1 MRQTH
6 VSEPCGML
14 FFSSNQQ
21 IAMPKTSGI
30 PKSILADIN
39 KLKTKLA
46 ALEKSHNTLFKDF
59 KTTIRSHS
67 EMLKKQ
73 QSTITQQESTIAQLG
88 KKSVKKEKR
97 KPSEYNLFLKGKMT
111 QGMSMIDAV
120 KAWKERESSSSSSSM
135 RQTGQDWQSP
145 TQQY

>member
-1 MRQTH
+1 M
-6 VSEPCGML
+6 
-14 FFSSNQQ
+14 
-21 IAMPKTSGI
+21 AMPKTSGI

-39 KLKTKLA
+39 KLKTRLA
-46 ALEKSHNTLFKDF
+46 SLEKNHSSLIKDF
-59 KTTIRSHS
+59 KSTIKSHS

-73 QSTITQQESTIAQLG
+73 QSTIAQQGSAIAQQETTIAQLG

-111 QGMSMIDAV
+111 QGMSMVDAV
-120 KAWKERESSSSSSSM
+120 KACKERDSSTSTGSSM

>member
-1 MRQTH
+1 
-6 VSEPCGML
+6 
-14 FFSSNQQ
+14 
-21 IAMPKTSGI
+21 MPKTSGI
-30 PKSILADIN
+30 PKSILADIK
-39 KLKTKLA
+39 KLKTSLA
-46 ALEKSHNTLFKDF
+46 TLEKNHNTLFKDF
-59 KTTIRSHS
+59 KSTIKSHS

-73 QSTITQQESTIAQLG
+73 QSTIAQQESTIAQLG

-120 KAWKERESSSSSSSM
+120 KAWKERESSTSTSSSM

>member
-1 MRQTH
+1 
-6 VSEPCGML
+6 ML
-14 FFSSNQQ
+14 FFSSIQQ

-30 PKSILADIN
+30 PKSILADI
-39 KLKTKLA
+39 KSLKTKLA
-46 ALEKSHNTLFKDF
+46 SLEKNHNSLLKDF
-59 KTTIRSHS
+59 KTTTKSHWD
-67 EMLKKQ
+67 MLKKQ
-73 QSTITQQESTIAQLG
+73 QGTIAQQETTIASLG

-120 KAWKERESSSSSSSM
+120 KAWKERDSSSSTSSSM
-135 RQTGQDWQSP
+135 RQGQDWQSP

>member
-1 MRQTH
+1 
-6 VSEPCGML
+6 
-14 FFSSNQQ
+14 
-21 IAMPKTSGI
+21 MPKTSGI

-39 KLKTKLA
+39 KLKTRLTS
-46 ALEKSHNTLFKDF
+46 LEKNHNSLIKDF
-59 KTTIRSHS
+59 KSAIKSHS

-73 QSTITQQESTIAQLG
+73 QGTIAQQETTIAQLG

-120 KAWKERESSSSSSSM
+120 KAWKEREGSTSTGSSM
-135 RQTGQDWQSP
+135 KQTGQDWQSP

>member
-1 MRQTH
+1 
-6 VSEPCGML
+6 ML
-14 FFSSNQQ
+14 FFSSNEQ
-21 IAMPKTSGI
+21 IDMPKTSGI

-39 KLKTKLA
+39 KLKTRLTT
-46 ALEKSHNTLFKDF
+46 LEKNHSSLIKDF
-59 KTTIRSHS
+59 KSTIKSHS

-73 QSTITQQESTIAQLG
+73 QSTIAQQETTIAQLG
-88 KKSVKKEKR
+88 KKSIKKEKR

-120 KAWKERESSSSSSSM
+120 KAWKEKDTSSTGSST

>member
-1 MRQTH
+1 
-6 VSEPCGML
+6 ML

-21 IAMPKTSGI
+21 IAMPKTIGI

-39 KLKTKLA
+39 KLKARLA
-46 ALEKSHNTLFKDF
+46 TLEKNHNSLIKDF
-59 KTTIRSHS
+59 KNAIKSHS
-67 EMLKKQ
+67 EMLKKH
-73 QSTITQQESTIAQLG
+73 QSTIAQQENTIAQLG
-88 KKSVKKEKR
+88 KKAVKKEKR

-120 KAWKERESSSSSSSM
+120 KPWKERGSSTSSTGSST

>member
-1 MRQTH
+1 M
-6 VSEPCGML
+6 
-14 FFSSNQQ
+14 
-21 IAMPKTSGI
+21 

-39 KLKTKLA
+39 KLKTRLTT
-46 ALEKSHNTLFKDF
+46 LEKNHSSLIKDF
-59 KTTIRSHS
+59 KSTIKSHS

-73 QSTITQQESTIAQLG
+73 QSTIAQQETTIAQLG

-120 KAWKERESSSSSSSM
+120 KAWKEKDSSTSSTGSST

>member
-1 MRQTH
+1 
-6 VSEPCGML
+6 ML
-14 FFSSNQQ
+14 FFSSYQQ

-39 KLKTKLA
+39 KLKTRLTTI
-46 ALEKSHNTLFKDF
+46 EKNHNSLIKDF
-59 KTTIRSHS
+59 KSTIKSHT

-73 QSTITQQESTIAQLG
+73 QSAIAQQESIIAQLG

-120 KAWKERESSSSSSSM
+120 KAWKEREGSTSSMGSSM
-135 RQTGQDWQSP
+135 RQTSQDYSSP
-145 TQQY
+145 SQQY

>member
-1 MRQTH
+1 
-6 VSEPCGML
+6 
-14 FFSSNQQ
+14 
-21 IAMPKTSGI
+21 MPKTSGI

-39 KLKTKLA
+39 KLKSKLA
-46 ALEKSHNTLFKDF
+46 TLEKSHNTLFKDF
-59 KTTIRSHS
+59 KTTIKSHT

-73 QSTITQQESTIAQLG
+73 QSTIAQQETTIASLG

-120 KAWKERESSSSSSSM
+120 KAWKERESSTSTSSSV

-145 TQQY
+145 SQQY

>member
-1 MRQTH
+1 
-6 VSEPCGML
+6 
-14 FFSSNQQ
+14 
-21 IAMPKTSGI
+21 MPKTSGI

-39 KLKTKLA
+39 KLKTRLTS
-46 ALEKSHNTLFKDF
+46 LEKNHNSLTKDF
-59 KTTIRSHS
+59 KTTIKSHT
-67 EMLKKQ
+67 EILKKQ
-73 QSTITQQESTIAQLG
+73 QSAIAQQESTIAQLG

-120 KAWKERESSSSSSSM
+120 KAWKERESSTSTSSSM
-135 RQTGQDWQSP
+135 KQTGQDWQSP

>member
-1 MRQTH
+1 
-6 VSEPCGML
+6 ML

-39 KLKTKLA
+39 KLKTRLTS
-46 ALEKSHNTLFKDF
+46 LEKNHNSLIKDF
-59 KTTIRSHS
+59 KSAIKSHS

-73 QSTITQQESTIAQLG
+73 QGTIAQQETTIAQLG
-88 KKSVKKEKR
+88 KKSVKKE
-97 KPSEYNLFLKGKMT
+97 KMT

-120 KAWKERESSSSSSSM
+120 KAWKEKDSSSSSTGSST